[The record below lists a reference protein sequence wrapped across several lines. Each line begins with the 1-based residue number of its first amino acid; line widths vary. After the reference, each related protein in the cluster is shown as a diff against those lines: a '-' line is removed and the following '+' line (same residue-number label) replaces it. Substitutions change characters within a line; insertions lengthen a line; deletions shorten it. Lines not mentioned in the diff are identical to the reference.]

1 MLFLSERSW
10 IEDFVTA
17 QGMFR
22 PLVRRFVAGA
32 TLDDATQAAAA
43 LNQAGLSVTLDHL
56 GEAVRDDRDAATAA
70 ADEVRSIDA
79 INADGLDANLSVKL
93 TRLGLSLD
101 RDLAMTNL
109 RRVVEHAAVHGT
121 FVRVDMESSQ
131 YTQATLDIVEGLWGE
146 GLTNLGVV
154 TQANLIRSRGDIDR
168 LINLGIRVRLC
179 KGAYLESSGIAIQRK
194 AEVDRNF
201 ILLAEH
207 LILDGNYPAI
217 ATHDERIIS
226 HIIEFGR
233 AMSLDPGQFEFQML
247 YGVRRDL
254 QSRLRAEGFNVRV
267 YVPFGS
273 DWYRYLTRRLAE
285 RPANLLFFAKALMKH

>member
-1 MLFLSERSW
+1 MFRQAMVFLSERSS
-10 IEDFVTA
+10 IEDFVTS

-22 PLVRRFVAGA
+22 PLVRRFVAGVTLEDA
-32 TLDDATQAAAA
+32 TLAAAE

-56 GEAVRDDRDAATAA
+56 GETVRDDRDAATAA
-70 ADEVRSIDA
+70 ADEMQSIDA
-79 INADGLDANLSVKL
+79 INADRLDANVSVKL

-109 RRVVEHAAVHGT
+109 RRIVEHAAVPST

-131 YTQATLDIVEGLWGE
+131 YTQATLDIAEGLWGE

-154 TQANLIRSRGDIDR
+154 TQANLLRSRGDVDR
-168 LINLGIRVRLC
+168 LISLGVRVRLC
-179 KGAYLESSGIAIQRK
+179 KGAYLESSGVAERLIQ
-194 AEVDRNF
+194 
-201 ILLAEH
+201 
-207 LILDGNYPAI
+207 DGNFPAI
-217 ATHDERIIS
+217 ATHDERIIK
-226 HIIEFGR
+226 HMIEFAR
-233 AMSLDPGQFEFQML
+233 AKSFDPCRFEFQML

-254 QSRLRAEGFNVRV
+254 QARLRAEGFNVRV